1 MFLRF
6 QRLLIAVM
14 FALLAAGVTLVV
26 VKAQDGGPGS
36 PSSPAAPTQ
45 QNPPCVA
52 CHTEFATEWEN
63 GRRAK
68 ENAMNATEI
77 LLVMFLLRVVLP
89 VSLLL
94 WIGEKAHQRQLANLH
109 RVPGGL

>member
-1 MFLRF
+1 
-6 QRLLIAVM
+6 
-14 FALLAAGVTLVV
+14 
-26 VKAQDGGPGS
+26 
-36 PSSPAAPTQ
+36 
-45 QNPPCVA
+45 
-52 CHTEFATEWEN
+52 
-63 GRRAK
+63 
-68 ENAMNATEI
+68 MNATEI